1 MFKLYIDCRERHLI
15 ELFEADGCECN
26 KKALDIGDI
35 LITDENDK
43 VYCIIERKSI
53 KDLNASL
60 KDGRYKEQKHRLIN
74 NFNKKNILYIL
85 EDYVSFQSLDD
96 KKLESAVIH
105 SLFRDEIKFIFSRN
119 LKDTYR
125 IVTSIFERVIKHPH
139 YFEAT
144 SEATSEGT
152 SEGTS
157 EITREATESKEG
169 GKGYFNMTTIKK
181 SSNDDVRSIQK
192 HMFCQI
198 PGISEQT
205 ATCLYDHYGGLHK
218 MLLSFQD
225 KEEDAISSELN
236 AIKCNNRKIS
246 KRVVENI
253 IKYVVVKD

>member
-1 MFKLYIDCRERHLI
+1 MFKLYIDCREKHLI
-15 ELFEADGCECN
+15 ELFETDGCDC
-26 KKALDIGDI
+26 KPKALDIGDI
-35 LITDENDK
+35 LITDENEK

-74 NFNKKNILYIL
+74 NFNKKHILYIL
-85 EDYVSFQSLDD
+85 EDYASFQSLDD

-125 IVTSIFERVIKHPH
+125 IVTSIFERVVKNPQ
-139 YFEAT
+139 YFEV
-144 SEATSEGT
+144 SESTEDVSP
-152 SEGTS
+152 
-157 EITREATESKEG
+157 ATED

-181 SSNDDVRSIQK
+181 SSKDDARSIQK

-205 ATCLYDHYGGLHK
+205 ATSLCDHYGGLHK

-225 KEEDAISSELN
+225 KTEDVISSELN

-253 IKYVVVKD
+253 IKYIVVKD